1 MFFTASAEYLRWYL
15 KDTIKRAKN
24 ISSLIFFTASAE
36 YLRWLSQRYN
46 QTSKKYKLFN
56 IFYSECRNVFYC
68 FLRDKPR
75 NRVVIC
81 SKNGIFAFQ

>member
-36 YLRWLSQRYN
+36 MFFIVSLEISRETEWLFAVKMVYSH
-46 QTSKKYKLFN
+46 FN
-56 IFYSECRNVFYC
+56 
-68 FLRDKPR
+68 
-75 NRVVIC
+75 
-81 SKNGIFAFQ
+81 KNS